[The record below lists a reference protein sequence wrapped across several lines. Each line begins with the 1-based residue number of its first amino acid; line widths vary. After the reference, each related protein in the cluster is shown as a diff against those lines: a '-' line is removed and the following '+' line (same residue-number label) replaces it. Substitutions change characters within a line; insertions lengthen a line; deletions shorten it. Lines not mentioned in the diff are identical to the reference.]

1 MAKPITRTLTVDTIE
16 RATASVNGN
25 PAFYVTFT
33 DGTRARTQSDA
44 DMAYGIENKEWRAV
58 PLTVTF
64 TPAGRIAFWEV
75 AK

>member
-1 MAKPITRTLTVDTIE
+1 MAKPITRRLMIDTIE
-16 RATASVNGN
+16 RTNSSVNGN
-25 PAFYVTFT
+25 PAFFVTFT

-44 DMAYGIENKEWRAV
+44 GMAYGIENKQWRAV
-58 PLTVTF
+58 PLLVTF